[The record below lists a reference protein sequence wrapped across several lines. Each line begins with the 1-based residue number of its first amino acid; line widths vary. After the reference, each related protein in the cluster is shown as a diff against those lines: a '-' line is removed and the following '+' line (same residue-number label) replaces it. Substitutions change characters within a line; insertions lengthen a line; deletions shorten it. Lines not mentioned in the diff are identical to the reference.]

1 MCKAWPGGA
10 LPEDGG
16 YSCAGAAQGRRLRG
30 QTSHAAGV
38 SAEDRIAE
46 DYRRRGYDLAG
57 RRWRGKGGEIDIIAR
72 DRDGL
77 VFVEVKKS
85 RDFARAAESL
95 CRRQMRRICS
105 AAEQFLAGEPT
116 GLMTNMR
123 FDVAL
128 VNAAGAFQIIEN
140 AFGEV

>member
-1 MCKAWPGGA
+1 MQRK
-10 LPEDGG
+10 
-16 YSCAGAAQGRRLRG
+16 LRG
-30 QTSHAAGV
+30 QTAYHAGLA
-38 SAEDRIAE
+38 AEDQVAQ
-46 DYRRRGYDLAG
+46 DYQRRGFSLAG
-57 RRWRGKGGEIDIIAR
+57 RRWRGEGGEIDIIAR
-72 DRDGL
+72 DADGL
-77 VFVEVKKS
+77 VFIEVKKAG
-85 RDFARAAESL
+85 DFARAAESL

-105 AAEQFLAGEPT
+105 AAEQFLAGEPN